1 MSTAVSSTRV
11 GRRRRRAAG
20 ASAALLAKRRVQVA
34 LATLLALLIALI
46 GTGFV
51 GAIVLYRSAENR
63 YVNVALPLSRLTR
76 DVLFR
81 VTEEESAVRGYIVTG
96 PEQYRKSL
104 APYFEGKR
112 ELAKDLRRIRALTSA
127 RPSLAARLQAV
138 QLQAQSLR
146 GFYDRLI
153 TFVHDGM
160 EGSQQAKRDVLDA
173 ERRAVEFRAT
183 LALMQKDVDAF
194 IRQTHEA
201 QHRTYIA
208 TLTMLGTAGALALFI
223 AATLLRRVPER
234 LRLAYAEQEQSAQ
247 ASRALAHVSE
257 AVFLVDEDD
266 RIRSWN
272 PAAEQLYGVSATEA
286 VGRPARGV
294 VVDYDELIEAAE
306 HGDPFVPVVLEG
318 AERWLAPVIR
328 SFDGSN
334 VVAVRDATA
343 AYALERARTD
353 FVATASHELRTPL
366 TAVYGGA
373 TTLLARGDEL
383 RPSQRES
390 LLNLIA
396 EEAAH
401 LTGIVDQ
408 LLVSAQ
414 LDRGTLR
421 VDEGECDVADVCN
434 AVVAAARL
442 RAPAGVTVAIHLP
455 STIAPVQCDA
465 SLLRQVLVNL
475 VDNAVKYSVGGG
487 TVLVRVTDGA
497 ASVRIDV
504 VDQGLGI
511 PSAEQEKIFEK
522 FYRLDAEMTRGVGGS
537 GLGLYISREIV
548 QQLGGTL
555 TLESHVGKGSTFSVT
570 LPRRA

>member
-1 MSTAVSSTRV
+1 MPV
-11 GRRRRRAAG
+11 
-20 ASAALLAKRRVQVA
+20 SAATLAKRRVQVA

-63 YVNVALPLSRLTR
+63 YVNVALPLRTLTR

-81 VTEEESAVRGYIVTG
+81 VTEEETGVRGYMLTG
-96 PEQYRKSL
+96 QYRSSL
-104 APYFEGKR
+104 RPYFEGRR
-112 ELAKDLRRIRALTSA
+112 ELSRDLRRIRELTHN
-127 RPSLAARLQAV
+127 RPELAARTRAV
-138 QLQAQSLR
+138 AAQAQSLR

-153 TFVHDGM
+153 TFVHDGI
-160 EGSQQAKRDVLDA
+160 EGRQQAKLDVLDA
-173 ERRAVEFRAT
+173 ERRAAEFRRT
-183 LALMQKDVDAF
+183 LALMQGDVDAF
-194 IRQTHEA
+194 ISETHSA
-201 QHRTYIA
+201 QHRTYLA
-208 TLTMLGTAGALALFI
+208 TLAMLGTAGALALLI
-223 AATLLRRVPER
+223 ATTLLRRVPER

-257 AVFLVDEDD
+257 AVLLVDEED
-266 RIRSWN
+266 RIRYWN
-272 PAAEQLYGVSATEA
+272 PAAEQLYGASAHDV
-286 VGRPARGV
+286 VGQPARTV

-328 SFDGSN
+328 AFDGSS
-334 VVAVRDATA
+334 VIAVRDATA

-383 RPSQRES
+383 RPAQRES

-421 VDEGECDVADVCN
+421 VDESECDVADICN

-442 RAPAGVTVAIHLP
+442 RAPAGVTVALHLP
-455 STIAPVQCDA
+455 SALAPLRCDP

-487 TVLVRVTDGA
+487 TVLVRVTDGTP
-497 ASVRIDV
+497 SVRIDV

-555 TLESHVGKGSTFSVT
+555 TLESQVGKGSTFSVT

>member
-1 MSTAVSSTRV
+1 MSTALPSTHV
-11 GRRRRRAAG
+11 RRRRRRVVP

-46 GTGFV
+46 ATGFV
-51 GAIVLYRSAENR
+51 GAIVLYRSAEDR
-63 YVNVALPLSRLTR
+63 YVNVALPLRTLTR
-76 DVLFR
+76 DVLYR
-81 VTEEESAVRGYIVTG
+81 VTEEETGVRGYMITQ
-96 PEQYRKSL
+96 QYRSSL

-112 ELAKDLRRIRALTSA
+112 ELEQDLRRIRRLTNSH
-127 RPSLAARLQAV
+127 PELAARTRAV
-138 QLQAQSLR
+138 ATQAQSLL
-146 GFYDRLI
+146 GFYNRLI
-153 TFVHDGM
+153 AFVHDGK
-160 EGSQQAKRDVLDA
+160 EGATQAKQDVLQA
-173 ERRAVEFRAT
+173 EQRAANFRTT
-183 LALMQKDVDAF
+183 LQKMQDDVDAF
-194 IRQTHEA
+194 ISETHAA
-201 QHRTYIA
+201 QHRTYLA
-208 TLTMLGTAGALALFI
+208 TLAMLGTAGALALLI
-223 AATLLRRVPER
+223 ATMLLRRVPER

-247 ASRALAHVSE
+247 ASRALGHVSE
-257 AVFLVDEDD
+257 AVFLVDEDE
-266 RIRSWN
+266 RVRYWN
-272 PAAEQLYGVSATEA
+272 PAAEQLYGRSAADA
-286 VGRPARGV
+286 VGQPARTV

-328 SFDGSN
+328 AFDGSN

-421 VDEGECDVADVCN
+421 VDETECDVADICN
-434 AVVAAARL
+434 AIVAAARL
-442 RAPAGVTVAIHLP
+442 RAPAGVTVALHLP
-455 STIAPVQCDA
+455 SAIAPLRCDP

-487 TVLVRVTDGA
+487 TVLVRVTDGT

-511 PSAEQEKIFEK
+511 PSAEQDRIFEK

-555 TLESHVGKGSTFSVT
+555 TLESHVGKGSTFSVA

>member
-1 MSTAVSSTRV
+1 MSTAVSTTRV
-11 GRRRRRAAG
+11 GRLRRRALP

-34 LATLLALLIALI
+34 LATLLALLIALV

-76 DVLFR
+76 DVLYR
-81 VTEEESAVRGYIVTG
+81 VTEEETGVRGYMLTN
-96 PEQYRKSL
+96 EYRKSL
-104 APYFEGKR
+104 APYFQGKR
-112 ELAKDLRRIRALTSA
+112 ELAKDLARIGELTSD
-127 RPSLAARLQAV
+127 RPALAARLQAV
-138 QLQAQSLR
+138 RLQAQSLR

-153 TFVHDGM
+153 TYVHDGI
-160 EGSQQAKRDVLDA
+160 EGGQQAKRDVLNA
-173 ERRAVEFRAT
+173 ERRAKQFRST
-183 LALMQKDVDAF
+183 LSLMQQDVGAF
-194 IRQTHEA
+194 IDETHAA

-208 TLTMLGTAGALALFI
+208 TLTMLGTAGALALLI
-223 AATLLRRVPER
+223 AGMLLRRVPER
-234 LRLAYAEQEQSAQ
+234 LRRAYAEQEQSAQ

-257 AVFLVDEDD
+257 AVFLVDEEE
-266 RIRSWN
+266 RIRYWN
-272 PAAEQLYGVSATEA
+272 PSAEQLYGLPATAA
-286 VGRPARGV
+286 VGQPARGV

-373 TTLLARGDEL
+373 TTLLARGEEL

-421 VDEGECDVADVCN
+421 VDESECDVAEVCT

-455 STIAPVQCDA
+455 SAMEPIRCDA

-497 ASVRIDV
+497 ESVRIDV

-511 PSAEQEKIFEK
+511 PSAEQDKIFDK
-522 FYRLDAEMTRGVGGS
+522 FYRLDVEMTRGVGGS

-548 QQLGGTL
+548 QQIGGTL
-555 TLESHVGKGSTFSVT
+555 TLESQVGKGSTFSIT
-570 LPRRA
+570 LPRHA

>member
-1 MSTAVSSTRV
+1 MSTALSSTRV
-11 GRRRRRAAG
+11 GRRRRWTAT

-34 LATLLALLIALI
+34 LSTLLALLIALI
-46 GTGFV
+46 ATGFV

-63 YVNVALPLSRLTR
+63 YVEVALPLQTLTR

-81 VTEEESAVRGYIVTG
+81 VTEEESGVRGYIVTG
-96 PEQYRKSL
+96 QYRSSL

-112 ELAKDLRRIRALTSA
+112 VLQADLRRIRELTDN
-127 RPSLAARLQAV
+127 RPQLAERTRAV
-138 QLQAQSLR
+138 AAQAQSLR

-153 TFVHDGM
+153 AFVHDGK
-160 EGSQQAKRDVLDA
+160 EGREKAKHDVLDA
-173 ERRAVEFRAT
+173 ERRAARFRST
-183 LALMQKDVDAF
+183 LALMRDDVNAF
-194 IRQTHEA
+194 ISDTHAA
-201 QHRTYIA
+201 QHRTYLA
-208 TLTMLGTAGALALFI
+208 TLAMLGAAGALALFI
-223 AATLLRRVPER
+223 ASMLLRRVPER
-234 LRLAYAEQEQSAQ
+234 LRQAYAEQEQSAQ

-257 AVFLVDEDD
+257 AVFLVDEDEQ
-266 RIRSWN
+266 IRYWN
-272 PAAEQLYGVSATEA
+272 PAAEQLYGVAADDA
-286 VGRPARGV
+286 VGQPARGV
-294 VVDYDELIEAAE
+294 IVDYDELIEAAE

-318 AERWLAPVIR
+318 SERWLAPVVR
-328 SFDGSN
+328 TFDGSS

-421 VDEGECDVADVCN
+421 IDESECDVAELCN

-442 RAPAGVTVAIHLP
+442 RSPAGVTVAIHLP
-455 STIAPVQCDA
+455 SAIEPLRCDP

-487 TVLVRVTDGA
+487 TVLVRVTDGES
-497 ASVRIDV
+497 SVRIDV

-511 PSAEQEKIFEK
+511 PSAEQERIFEK
-522 FYRLDAEMTRGVGGS
+522 FYRLDVEMTRGVGGS
-537 GLGLYISREIV
+537 GLGLYISREIL

-555 TLESHVGKGSTFSVT
+555 TLESHVGRGSTFTIT